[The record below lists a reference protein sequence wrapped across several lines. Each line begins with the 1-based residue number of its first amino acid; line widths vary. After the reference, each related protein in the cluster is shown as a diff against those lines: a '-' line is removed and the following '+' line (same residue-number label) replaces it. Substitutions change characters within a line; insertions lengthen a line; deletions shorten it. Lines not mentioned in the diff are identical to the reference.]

1 MSKRCVYWAAAVA
14 AAFWCVLGLAENAG
28 FTMEVIS
35 VSAIPKAPR
44 RVYIYHTHTY
54 EAYEPDAENRYQQ
67 TEAWRTADERY
78 NIVRV
83 GEELARHLRAAGVE
97 VNHDTAAYEPPR
109 LSTAYSRS
117 LEGIARAAEEG
128 YDLYIDLHRDSYS
141 RGNGENTVPVDGFPS
156 ARILILVGKGT
167 GTDFDE
173 KPEWEKNETVGWALS
188 DALNRRAEGLC
199 RGVALKS
206 GRYNQ
211 QAATPSL
218 LIEVG
223 NNKNTLPEALR
234 AAEPL
239 AWAICRYLDAVE

>member
-1 MSKRCVYWAAAVA
+1 M
-14 AAFWCVLGLAENAG
+14 
-28 FTMEVIS
+28 
-35 VSAIPKAPR
+35 
-44 RVYIYHTHTY
+44 
-54 EAYEPDAENRYQQ
+54 D
-67 TEAWRTADERY
+67 
-78 NIVRV
+78 
-83 GEELARHLRAAGVE
+83 
-97 VNHDTAAYEPPR
+97 
-109 LSTAYSRS
+109 
-117 LEGIARAAEEG
+117 
-128 YDLYIDLHRDSYS
+128 
-141 RGNGENTVPVDGFPS
+141 VDGHPS

-173 KPEWEKNETVGWALS
+173 KPEWEKNERVGQALS

-239 AWAICRYLDAVE
+239 AWAICRYLDTLE